1 MSRSISVLAVSLTL
15 LIGNIYGQV
24 AITFMYSQ
32 TNGLTCKGFGTMQ
45 GLWYDGWSPTRHH
58 YVRISICLSIGLP
71 LSKSNQSFFS
81 RPPALLHTSIIKDSE
96 TQSGTASPC
105 QRTIMSGKLEMKN
118 SLNRAEDGGLPDVG
132 QNGMYSIKQAIEA
145 ISLGFLND

>member
-1 MSRSISVLAVSLTL
+1 MDGAPRD
-15 LIGNIYGQV
+15 
-24 AITFMYSQ
+24 IT
-32 TNGLTCKGFGTMQ
+32 T
-45 GLWYDGWSPTRHH
+45 
-58 YVRISICLSIGLP
+58 
-71 LSKSNQSFFS
+71 
-81 RPPALLHTSIIKDSE
+81 PPALLHTSIIKDSE